1 MRDVSIQVKG
11 DESDGYRNTVIIS
24 NNIVKMGILLMP
36 CSIMPPWDYQVPS
49 SPFFFERIIDAVGM
63 ESLSCGSGVSREWK
77 TKVVMGQVMTRSGT
91 WQAGKLETIV
101 KCSIFAATPEM

>member
-1 MRDVSIQVKG
+1 MREASIQVKG

-24 NNIVKMGILLMP
+24 NNIVNMGILLLMP

-63 ESLSCGSGVSREWK
+63 ESPSCGSGVLSGMEDKGCRYEIGDDK
-77 TKVVMGQVMTRSGT
+77 KRGT
-91 WQAGKLETIV
+91 W
-101 KCSIFAATPEM
+101 